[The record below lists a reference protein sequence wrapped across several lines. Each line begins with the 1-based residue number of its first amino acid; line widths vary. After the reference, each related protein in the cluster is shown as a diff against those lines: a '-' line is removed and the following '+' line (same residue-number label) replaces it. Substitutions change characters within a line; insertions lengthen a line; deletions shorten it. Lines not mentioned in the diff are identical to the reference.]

1 MAINSKNESEGLLKG
16 VMLGYLI
23 LILHVLLIVMLGFLV
38 LFFRGVVQYMPL
50 IFAGGTVLIA
60 LSAWLFFR
68 KLKREGRTLKETLRS
83 STFQGRPVE
92 ISLMG
97 GMASLKVGSPREVPA
112 IDAPTADPSRQL
124 EDPAALKVRE
134 LSELARLLEND
145 LITQDEFELAKSQL
159 LNVHTISNA
168 NR

>member
-38 LFFRGVVQYMPL
+38 LFFRGVVQYMPF
-50 IFAGGTVLIA
+50 IFIGGTALIA
-60 LSAWLFFR
+60 LSAWLFLR
-68 KLKREGRTLKETLRS
+68 KLKREGRSLKEALRS
-83 STFQGRPVE
+83 SMFQGRPVE

-97 GMASLKVGSPREVPA
+97 GMASLKVGSPGEAPA
-112 IDAPTADPSRQL
+112 IEAPTANPDRQL
-124 EDPAALKVRE
+124 EDPATLKIRE
-134 LSELARLLEND
+134 LSELARLLENE

>member
-1 MAINSKNESEGLLKG
+1 MAINSKNESEGVFKG
-16 VMLGYLI
+16 VMLAYLI

-38 LFFRGVVQYMPL
+38 LFFRVVVQYMPF
-50 IFAGGTVLIA
+50 IFLGGTVLIA

-68 KLKREGRTLKETLRS
+68 KLKREGRSLKETLRS

-97 GMASLKVGSPREVPA
+97 GLASLKVGSPGAAPA
-112 IDAPTADPSRQL
+112 VEASTANPARQL
-124 EDPAALKVRE
+124 EDPATLKIRE
-134 LSELARLLEND
+134 LSELARLLENE
-145 LITQDEFELAKSQL
+145 LITQDEFELAKRQL
-159 LNVHTISNA
+159 LNLHTISNA

>member
-38 LFFRGVVQYMPL
+38 
-50 IFAGGTVLIA
+50 
-60 LSAWLFFR
+60 LFFR

>member
-1 MAINSKNESEGLLKG
+1 MAINSKNESEGLFKG
-16 VMLGYLI
+16 IMLAYLI

-38 LFFRGVVQYMPL
+38 LFFRGVVQYMPF
-50 IFAGGTVLIA
+50 IFVGGTALIA

-68 KLKREGRTLKETLRS
+68 KLKREGRSLKETLRS

-97 GMASLKVGSPREVPA
+97 GMASLKVGSPGEAPV
-112 IDAPTADPSRQL
+112 IEAPTANPARQL
-124 EDPAALKVRE
+124 EDPATLKVRE